1 MRVSVGRLA
10 LLTLM
15 AAPLARPA
23 RAQLLA
29 SPVYVSPKAPTGLTL
44 AADFGTTARTKL
56 DNVTQADKP
65 TNLGLRATLGLPVVT
80 LGFGVGLYDP
90 KGGASKQTQLAANAA
105 LKIFS
110 PPLVPLGVALQAG
123 LGYVKLGSGLGAQTQ
138 YTVPI
143 ALGIAVKPPTPGLAV
158 EAWAAPRVQL
168 GVTSALGNSTLRA
181 GYGISG
187 GVNIGLPTGLGLHA
201 ALDWSKVA
209 QKTTNAVTLPETQ
222 TLVVGVGLHYTFTIP
237 GLPMVPII

>member
-1 MRVSVGRLA
+1 MRRSVGRLA
-10 LLTLM
+10 FLTLVT
-15 AAPLARPA
+15 ATLARPA
-23 RAQLLA
+23 YAQLLA

-44 AADFGTTARTKL
+44 AADFGTTAQTKL
-56 DNVTQADKP
+56 AGVTQVDKP
-65 TNLGLRATLGLPVVT
+65 TNLGLRARLGLPIVT

-90 KGGASKQTQLAANAA
+90 KGGASKETQLAVDAA
-105 LKIFS
+105 LKVFS

-123 LGYVKLGSGLGAQTQ
+123 FGYVQLGSGLGAQKQ

-143 ALGIAVKPPTPGLAV
+143 ALGIAIKPPTPGLSV
-158 EAWAAPRVQL
+158 EPWAAPRVQL
-168 GVTSALGNSTLRA
+168 GVTSALGNNTLRA

-209 QKTTNAVTLPETQ
+209 QKTANSVVLPETQ
-222 TLVVGVGLHYTFTIP
+222 TLVIGVGVHYTFTIP